1 MPARFYLRIYSYL
14 LLRIIYYIRYFDYA
28 YASLNMTDKKAFLT
42 TLNMTG
48 EKAFPRTLNIPINAL
63 RYITY
68 MANSARL
75 NI

>member
-28 YASLNMTDKKAFLT
+28 YASLNMMDKKAFLT

-48 EKAFPRTLNIPINAL
+48 ELTKSVFSPVILSVVEESSLNKK
-63 RYITY
+63 
-68 MANSARL
+68 SV
-75 NI
+75 